1 MRPPVKTGS
10 AWAQAS
16 TKPGHSFKRAYK
28 HKETTY
34 PELCSS
40 STLHL
45 VVAAVETGGR
55 LCQEALDLIGT
66 AAWARAQDDPS
77 PLRRHTTR
85 GWRARWLAMLSVA
98 SQGALAATLVSDGSH
113 LLDAAVGEAPEPVQ
127 VWLDAPR
134 SG

>member
-1 MRPPVKTGS
+1 MQPSSVAHGVPIAVDATMVSPLHADGS

-34 PELCSS
+34 PELCNS

-55 LCQEALDLIGT
+55 LCQ
-66 AAWARAQDDPS
+66 
-77 PLRRHTTR
+77 
-85 GWRARWLAMLSVA
+85 
-98 SQGALAATLVSDGSH
+98 
-113 LLDAAVGEAPEPVQ
+113 
-127 VWLDAPR
+127 
-134 SG
+134 